1 MNETTA
7 IETPEREAGWSPP
20 DCSALVKEVKRFET
34 TDGDSHFSRSS
45 AEMIQKNIEEAK
57 WASERL
63 KEGWSVAKIF
73 KAVGRNVPDQILD
86 QVTKDSKLVVSH
98 WQCRDEPGYQARY
111 FKQGMRIY
119 VYGNAGSCYGSYGAS
134 MSVADLA
141 RYAREKRTILE
152 PNAKD
157 DSSAV
162 AD

>member
-7 IETPEREAGWSPP
+7 IETPERESCWSPS
-20 DCSALVKEVKRFET
+20 DCSTLVKEVTRFET

-45 AEMIQKNIEEAK
+45 AEMFQKNIEEAK

-63 KEGWSVAKIF
+63 EEGWSVARILKG
-73 KAVGRNVPDQILD
+73 VGRNVPDEILD

-111 FKQGMRIY
+111 FEQGMRIY
-119 VYGNAGSCYGSYGAS
+119 VYGNAGSCWGYYGAS
-134 MSVADLA
+134 MSVVDLA

-152 PNAKD
+152 PNASD
-157 DSSAV
+157 EARR
-162 AD
+162 